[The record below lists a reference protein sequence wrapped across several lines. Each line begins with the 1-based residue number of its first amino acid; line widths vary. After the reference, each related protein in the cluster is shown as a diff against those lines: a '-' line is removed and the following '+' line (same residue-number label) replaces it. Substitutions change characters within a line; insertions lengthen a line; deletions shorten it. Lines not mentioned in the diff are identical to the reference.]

1 MVDRERMLN
10 VRVADSE
17 IEMIKELAEHMGLSQ
32 SDVIRQLLRKA
43 HAEAFGSRKPK
54 PKR

>member
-1 MVDRERMLN
+1 MVERERMLN
-10 VRVADSE
+10 VRVADAE

-32 SDVIRQLLRKA
+32 SDVVRQLIRQA
-43 HAEAFGSRKPK
+43 HAQAFGPPKAK